1 MVQRGHHVPLDC
13 IYDLSSGWKGRCIQ
27 LFAGFKQRRV
37 QGFWKRIA
45 IISDGT
51 YSFTLNIRVKFVV
64 HIAGFRTA
72 LTRSMCKIPSA
83 SIEYLRRR
91 RMAQHWKSGD
101 NSRYVSKVV
110 CATISCMLS
119 VWLCIIYHAVRQTT
133 SKTAEKYEKLIT
145 VAACY
150 ASRITYC
157 RTSD

>member
-1 MVQRGHHVPLDC
+1 MVQRGHHGPLDC
-13 IYDLSSGWKGRCIQ
+13 IYDLSSGWKGRCIW

-64 HIAGFRTA
+64 HTTGFCTA
-72 LTRSMCKIPSA
+72 LTRSTCKIPSA
-83 SIEYLRRR
+83 SIEYLRR

-119 VWLCIIYHAVRQTT
+119 ICGLYISYMLSIWLCIIYHAVRQTT
-133 SKTAEKYEKLIT
+133 SWSAEKYEKL
-145 VAACY
+145 
-150 ASRITYC
+150 RL
-157 RTSD
+157 